1 MSTGCG
7 GRVKI
12 STLIDSNVLIDVIGS
27 PEMPMRPWSLSALKL
42 ALDQGPIVFSAVV
55 WAELCRH
62 SFGESGLMQLFA
74 WIKPQ
79 REDLPFAA
87 AYPAGCAQAL
97 YCQRGGQRD
106 RTLPD
111 FLIGAHALVGGH
123 RLLTRDA
130 GRYRSYFP
138 ALNIISPETH
148 PFIGV
153 S

>member
-1 MSTGCG
+1 M
-7 GRVKI
+7 KI

-27 PEMPMRPWSLSALKL
+27 PELPMRPWSLAALKL

-55 WAELCRH
+55 WAELSRP
-62 SFGESGLMQLFA
+62 SLSEAALMRLFE

-97 YCQRGGQRD
+97 YRRRGGQREG
-106 RTLPD
+106 TLPD

-138 ALNIISPETH
+138 ALNIVSPETH
-148 PFIGV
+148 RFHGV